1 MRSNAFDVSGF
12 LDASQV
18 GPLQR
23 HVLWICGLIGAVE
36 GFDAQA
42 VGYIAPTLMTD
53 WHLPPGALAPVFSV
67 GLFGLML
74 GALFIAPLA
83 DRVGRRPVLLAS
95 LVVFGVSTLATAM
108 APHLAA
114 LMVLRFLTGIG
125 LGGAMPNA
133 VALTAEYMPRRRR
146 AFLVMLMFNGFNI
159 GSMVG
164 GIVSAQFV
172 ATLGWQAVFVVGGV
186 LPLLLAPV
194 VFFRLPESI
203 AFLALS
209 DAPRAHILGL
219 LRRIDPHVDVEE
231 GAPLRDARSQLAPNI
246 AVNELFG
253 HGRTATTLLI
263 WLIFFMSLLDIY
275 LLVSWLPASLN
286 AGGATVRMAIV
297 AGTVLQL
304 GSVLGCLPIGLAVD
318 RFGAPPV
325 MSCAYL
331 VGALC
336 IACIGVSNSNIALTL
351 VAAFGAGFGLI
362 GGQAAAN
369 ALAATSYPT
378 QLRSTGVGWALGIGR
393 VGSIVGPLLGG
404 ALMTARMPLPKLFV
418 IAAVPAAVAAV
429 ALAVLG
435 WMTARI
441 GKRAIASQA

>member
-1 MRSNAFDVSGF
+1 MPRRA
-12 LDASQV
+12 AAA
-18 GPLQR
+18 P
-23 HVLWICGLIGAVE
+23 VLWICGLIGAVE

-42 VGYIAPTLMTD
+42 VGYIAPTLMSD

-209 DAPRAHILGL
+209 DAPRPHILGL

-231 GAPLRDARSQLAPNI
+231 GAPLREVRSQLAPKI

-253 HGRTATTLLI
+253 HGRAATTLLI

-275 LLVSWLPASLN
+275 LLVSWLPTSLN

-336 IACIGVSNSNIALTL
+336 IACIGVFNSNIALTL

-404 ALMTARMPLPKLFV
+404 ALMTARMPLPKLFA

-429 ALAVLG
+429 ALVVLG
-435 WMTARI
+435 WMTTRI